1 MNSRRESYFKV
12 GYQSLKGTTSVYGT
26 FPNREQD
33 QISRKSVEL
42 SDLLALWS
50 LKDI

>member
-1 MNSRRESYFKV
+1 MNSQRESYFKIV
-12 GYQSLKGTTSVYGT
+12 CQSRIGTTPVYGP

-33 QISRKSVEL
+33 QMSRKSVEL
-42 SDLLALWS
+42 SDLFALWP

>member
-1 MNSRRESYFKV
+1 MNIRSESYSKV
-12 GYQSLKGTTSVYGT
+12 ICQSRNVTTSVYGP

-33 QISRKSVEL
+33 QMSRKSVEL
-42 SDLLALWS
+42 SDLLALWP